1 VSTATIGLLC
11 ALASAVGF
19 SIKSILI
26 KSAYRYGV
34 DAETLLAMRMLYSL
48 PFFMAMA
55 AYAARRESTAL
66 TTRDWRDLAVLGF
79 FGYYVA
85 SYADFLSLKYITAAL
100 ARVVLFSYPAIV
112 VVLTAVVQRRRP
124 ANHILGALALSYA
137 GIALAVLHDQQLRSP
152 DLPLGVMLAIG
163 SAVSFSIYLL
173 LCGRTLK
180 RIGAT
185 RVTAW
190 ATGIACIMIL
200 AQFAVL
206 RPLASLPAQPWQVH
220 WLALAMA
227 LFSTVL
233 PIWLSTQA
241 LRRIGASRT
250 AIVSSAGPIVTMF
263 LAWLVLGESVSLS
276 MLAGAVL
283 VILGV
288 RLIATRPVVHS

>member
-1 VSTATIGLLC
+1 
-11 ALASAVGF
+11 
-19 SIKSILI
+19 
-26 KSAYRYGV
+26 
-34 DAETLLAMRMLYSL
+34 M
-48 PFFMAMA
+48 
-55 AYAARRESTAL
+55 
-66 TTRDWRDLAVLGF
+66 
-79 FGYYVA
+79 
-85 SYADFLSLKYITAAL
+85 
-100 ARVVLFSYPAIV
+100 
-112 VVLTAVVQRRRP
+112 
-124 ANHILGALALSYA
+124 
-137 GIALAVLHDQQLRSP
+137 LHDQQLRSP

-173 LCGRTLK
+173 LCGPTLK

-200 AQFAVL
+200 VQFAVL
-206 RPLASLPAQPWQVH
+206 RPVASLPAQPWQVH
-220 WLALAMA
+220 GLALAMA

-263 LAWLVLGESVSLS
+263 LAWMVLGESVSLS
-276 MLAGAVL
+276 MLVGAAL